1 MNNTTLILNDK
12 DEFELF
18 LLKIGSTWIIDGI
31 NIFISFPVGMIGFV
45 LNIYSF
51 SLFLKI
57 SIKSTRLYKY
67 LRIYCLNSAL
77 LCLISGFAFLAYSPR
92 FFPYYTMTAIKYY
105 RCHVFN
111 FVGTTFY
118 FFGNLLDIFINWDR
132 ITIFNQRAKF
142 INQIPFLKL
151 CLSAFLFCFVVNF
164 PAGLLYYART
174 DAEFEQEAK
183 LNLNNFSYCGQTSFL
198 NSTVGSIITVLVIF
212 IRDFMTLVIE
222 IMAGCTSLYYY
233 RKNYQN
239 SSLTSTISI
248 DLEQGKIQKKSKKR
262 DQNGKRLFLMTI
274 SMSAISVISHFIIII
289 AYICAIVPA
298 LKNNIFYFYSICF
311 SGLSINF
318 KHSSNYLIFYLFN
331 RNFRKLS
338 LR

>member
-1 MNNTTLILNDK
+1 M
-12 DEFELF
+12 
-18 LLKIGSTWIIDGI
+18 
-31 NIFISFPVGMIGFV
+31 
-45 LNIYSF
+45 
-51 SLFLKI
+51 
-57 SIKSTRLYKY
+57 
-67 LRIYCLNSAL
+67 
-77 LCLISGFAFLAYSPR
+77 
-92 FFPYYTMTAIKYY
+92 
-105 RCHVFN
+105 
-111 FVGTTFY
+111 
-118 FFGNLLDIFINWDR
+118 
-132 ITIFNQRAKF
+132 
-142 INQIPFLKL
+142 
-151 CLSAFLFCFVVNF
+151 
-164 PAGLLYYART
+164 
-174 DAEFEQEAK
+174 
-183 LNLNNFSYCGQTSFL
+183 
-198 NSTVGSIITVLVIF
+198 GSIITVLVIF
-212 IRDFMTLVIE
+212 IRDFLTLVIE

-289 AYICAIVPA
+289 AYICAIVTA

-338 LR
+338 LK